1 MKIQKQLL
9 FFSIARFFY
18 RNFKL
23 SVLMC
28 FNVFL
33 LHASI
38 MLQLFSSDYQYFIS
52 DHLKTLALAL
62 NYPVALL
69 YIDKVMLIIN

>member
-1 MKIQKQLL
+1 
-9 FFSIARFFY
+9 
-18 RNFKL
+18 
-23 SVLMC
+23 MC

-69 YIDKVMLIIN
+69 YIGKVMLIINW